1 MKPGVI
7 SLFAIFLGTSSPLA
21 QPMPYKS
28 EDCSGYTVQTE
39 MIACAERNYEAADAA
54 LNQLFRQVLD
64 SEHNPTA
71 RSRLVAEERT
81 WVIMKE
87 KRCAAEAGP
96 REKGGK
102 YLAARKRNLS
112 ATRNQCPDAGF
123 QKVSAQLAV
132 NCDRTIMKFALV
144 TIRLDFKVLF
154 HACSAWQPE
163 FVAQ

>member
-7 SLFAIFLGTSSPLA
+7 SLSAIFLGTSSALA

-54 LNQLFRQVLD
+54 LNQLFRQVLG

-96 REKGGK
+96 REKGGSIWP
-102 YLAARKRNLS
+102 LENATCQQRETNARMQVFRRYRPS
-112 ATRNQCPDAGF
+112 
-123 QKVSAQLAV
+123 
-132 NCDRTIMKFALV
+132 
-144 TIRLDFKVLF
+144 
-154 HACSAWQPE
+154 
-163 FVAQ
+163 